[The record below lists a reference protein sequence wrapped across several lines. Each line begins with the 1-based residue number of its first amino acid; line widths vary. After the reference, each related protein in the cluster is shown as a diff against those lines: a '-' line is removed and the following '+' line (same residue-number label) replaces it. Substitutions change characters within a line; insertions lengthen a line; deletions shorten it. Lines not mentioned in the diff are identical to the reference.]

1 MANTPTPTA
10 ADMQHSNPVLME
22 ALADAA
28 KCSPSD
34 AAEHFIHI
42 DPESRTPVTAFLE
55 QYAA

>member
-1 MANTPTPTA
+1 MPETPTA
-10 ADMQHSNPVLME
+10 AEMLRSNPILME
-22 ALADAA
+22 SLADAA
-28 KCSPSD
+28 KCSTTD